1 MGCGCRPWHAR
12 PRRIGAHHT
21 TSLTVDLAI
30 DSGLDPDRVA
40 RYRHAVDVDP
50 APGTPSKTRG
60 SRSGATEPEGT
71 GGFLGQVG
79 LFESANGLPHG
90 PIAIVLAIAVALIVY
105 PISRLAGWATR
116 R

>member
-1 MGCGCRPWHAR
+1 MSPAGKG
-12 PRRIGAHHT
+12 PRR
-21 TSLTVDLAI
+21 TS
-30 DSGLDPDRVA
+30 
-40 RYRHAVDVDP
+40 
-50 APGTPSKTRG
+50 TPS
-60 SRSGATEPEGT
+60 EGT

-105 PISRLAGWATR
+105 PIGRIARWATR